1 MKTRFQ
7 TMKIAT
13 IRDYFNIGW
22 LKDNEAD
29 FALHIV
35 LFGREFSWCFYK
47 EDSEWMGYY
56 EDEV

>member
-1 MKTRFQ
+1 
-7 TMKIAT
+7 MKIAT

-47 EDSEWMGYY
+47 ENSEWMGYY